1 MALKNMEQTRSFPN
15 AQTFLEISLNFEEQP
30 KWESWRKERQWMTFA
45 SISSTH
51 IFQKIDYFYHA
62 VFIYSVWNII
72 LFIPCL

>member
-45 SISSTH
+45 SISSTQN
-51 IFQKIDYFYHA
+51 FQKIDYIYHA
-62 VFIYSVWNII
+62 VVIYSVWNII

>member
-45 SISSTH
+45 SLSSTQ
-51 IFQKIDYFYHA
+51 ISQKIDYFYHA
-62 VFIYSVWNII
+62 VFIYSVRNII